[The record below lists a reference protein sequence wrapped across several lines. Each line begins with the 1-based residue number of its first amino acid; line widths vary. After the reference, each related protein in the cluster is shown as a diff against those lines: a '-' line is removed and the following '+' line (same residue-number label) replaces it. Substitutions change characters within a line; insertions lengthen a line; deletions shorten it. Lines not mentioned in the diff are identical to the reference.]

1 MIITGFMSII
11 RSTVKKKLPPKL
23 QYYLFLHFLFAIM
36 YYQNVVMVTIA
47 ITGLIPC
54 NFQNYYLSY
63 FQKIYTL
70 CGLLLFLDEVY
81 VNEGELVTKVKIV
94 KKSNTSSKKSKN
106 FGFANFLE
114 SSFWNSQ

>member
-1 MIITGFMSII
+1 
-11 RSTVKKKLPPKL
+11 
-23 QYYLFLHFLFAIM
+23 M

-94 KKSNTSSKKSKN
+94 KKSNTSSKKFEN
-106 FGFANFLE
+106 FGFANFFRKFILE
-114 SSFWNSQ
+114 

>member
-11 RSTVKKKLPPKL
+11 RSIVKKKLPPKL

-94 KKSNTSSKKSKN
+94 KKSNTSSKKSEN
-106 FGFANFLE
+106 FGFANFFRKFILE
-114 SSFWNSQ
+114 